1 MRNVKS
7 VKHNISQK
15 VIVIRNIWKHFR
27 KIQTHRKW
35 VRYYCFKCGIFWQGI
50 KHDLS
55 KYSPTEFFESV
66 KYYQGTSSPINAAKA
81 DKGYSDAWFHHKGRN
96 KHHYEY
102 WMDNFDD
109 GGQNIIMPFKYWVEL
124 ICDYLG
130 ASHAY
135 NNNDFSYY
143 NEFKW
148 WEEKSKHC
156 AMNPALIKATTA
168 VFEALMRQENAYY
181 LDFYYHPDKLLSK
194 AWLKQYYDKY
204 VNL

>member
-1 MRNVKS
+1 MSNF
-7 VKHNISQK
+7 
-15 VIVIRNIWKHFR
+15 WKHLR
-27 KIQTHRKW
+27 KIQMHRKW
-35 VRYYCFKCGIFWQGI
+35 VRYYCFKCGIPWQGI
-50 KHDLS
+50 THDLS

-81 DKGYSDAWFHHKGRN
+81 DKGYSDAWFHHKGWN

-130 ASHAY
+130 ASRAY
-135 NNNDFSYY
+135 NGNDFSYY
-143 NEFKW
+143 KEYKW
-148 WEEKSKHC
+148 WKEKSKHC
-156 AMNPALIKATTA
+156 AMNPALIKATTD
-168 VFEALMRQENAYY
+168 VFDALARQE
-181 LDFYYHPDKLLSK
+181 DELLSK

-204 VNL
+204 TTFLIK